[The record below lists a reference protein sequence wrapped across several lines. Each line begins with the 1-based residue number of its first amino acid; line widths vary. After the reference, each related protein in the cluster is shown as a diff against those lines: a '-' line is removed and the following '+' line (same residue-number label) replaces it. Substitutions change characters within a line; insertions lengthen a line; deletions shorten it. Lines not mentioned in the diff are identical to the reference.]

1 MTTFREETLSI
12 VENLQSEDIKFL
24 NLLERLS
31 FEKIMSFLPS
41 EMTKEKVQNFVRN
54 TTTEDALNQKDD
66 NIDIIQKLAFLEN
79 PFMKEAGF
87 KEFYNKAI
95 SRSYK
100 SATYDNVYT
109 KDVIDGSIN
118 LNNGTYKNI
127 FNGLKVRIEKGE
139 RSLAILPKKT
149 DRNKKLIEDKIT
161 LGDILFLPDDQS
173 LSSFYNQSQ
182 IDDIKK
188 QFTLYHEMAHLTGSQ
203 LLSLQVEGAFT
214 RLTILHETHS
224 DICGAIKTIQDNK
237 MDKEQAVALIND
249 VIYARSNYGHI
260 SDSLCRDDGT
270 EYTEHL
276 THVGLFTLR
285 DFVNHDVNYLHT
297 LKNEE
302 ISKFSTLMTEQAHQ
316 PSNINRLEKSMSLFP
331 NDKEALK
338 DMLHAEMADGNSFL
352 ARMLS
357 HNQKLNKNVDVVE
370 YTANKIA
377 NDPYIRLDLSF
388 RTLRLF
394 DPKKLMEESS
404 PYSSV
409 INLTLK
415 EDFEFF
421 KKEYK
426 ENNVQ
431 LSKCFDYKELQ
442 EKTKQFKVKAW
453 F

>member
-1 MTTFREETLSI
+1 MTTFREETLRI
-12 VENLQSEDIKFL
+12 VENLKGEDIKFL

-31 FEKIMSFLPS
+31 FEKVMSFLPS
-41 EMTKEKVQNFVRN
+41 EMSRQKVQNFVRN
-54 TTTEDALNQKDD
+54 TTNEDALNQRDD

-87 KEFYNKAI
+87 KEFYNKAM
-95 SRSYK
+95 SHSYK
-100 SATYDNVYT
+100 VASYNNVYE
-109 KDVIDGSIN
+109 KDAINGSIN
-118 LNNGTYKNI
+118 LLNGTYKNI
-127 FNGLKVRIEKGE
+127 FTGLKVKIDKGE

-149 DRNKKLIEDKIT
+149 DRNKKVAEDKI
-161 LGDILFLPDDQS
+161 LLSDILFLPDNQA
-173 LSSFYNQSQ
+173 LSFYYDQNK
-182 IDDIKK
+182 IDDIKR

-203 LLSLQVEGAFT
+203 LLSLQIEGSFT
-214 RLTILHETHS
+214 RLTILNETHS

-237 MDKEQAVALIND
+237 MDKEKSIALVND
-249 VIYARSNYGHI
+249 IIYARSDYGHV

-285 DFVNHDVNYLHT
+285 DFINHDVGYLHT
-297 LKNEE
+297 LSNED
-302 ISKFSTLMTEQAHQ
+302 ISKFSTLMTEQSHH
-316 PSNINRLEKSMSLFP
+316 PSNIIRLEKSMSLFP
-331 NDKEALK
+331 SDKESLK
-338 DMLHAEMADGNSFL
+338 NILNAEMDDGRSFL
-352 ARMLS
+352 ARMLT
-357 HNQKLNKNVDVVE
+357 HNQKLDKDIDVIE

-388 RTLRLF
+388 RTLRSL
-394 DPKKLMEESS
+394 DPEKLMKESS

-421 KKEYK
+421 KAEYR

-431 LSKCFDYKELQ
+431 LSKCFDYKELN
-442 EKTKQFKVKAW
+442 EKTKKFKAKEW
-453 F
+453 L